1 RARGREAQGAR
12 RKAQGARGETLGARR
27 KAQGARGETLGAR
40 RKAQGARGETLGA
53 RRKAQG
59 ARGETLGARRKPRG
73 ARRWA
78 QGARGETLDARRK
91 AQGAGQS
98 LGVGRRPPV
107 CKWRVRC
114 RAGPC
119 ALPCPAR
126 GRKVRG
132 LACLFSLEP
141 NDGSHVKAASLAR
154 TLAAIPTETCRLA
167 HAGRKAPRY
176 IHRACK
182 VIPHR
187 ESAESLAPDP

>member
-1 RARGREAQGAR
+1 RARGRKAQGAR
-12 RKAQGARGETLGARR
+12 RKAQGARGETR
-27 KAQGARGETLGAR
+27 GAR

-78 QGARGETLDARRK
+78 QGARGETLDAR
-91 AQGAGQS
+91 QS

-154 TLAAIPTETCRLA
+154 TFAAIPTETCRLA